1 MTQHQGLAGTDFQ
14 AAYLAVRRLADIT
27 RQRPAEV
34 TPDSVAALADLLAQA
49 PHASQT
55 QARFLYRDAAAVLL
69 DLCRSAPDRELAA
82 RAFAGVETALARPG
96 KPRMAAADAVGAL
109 PLSVRGPQMDE
120 TGPPKP
126 DASHTPDIAWTA
138 LLRLADA
145 GRQADTG
152 SGPPPTGNAIPARAG
167 RTLIMPL
174 PGDGRVVAVKFLR
187 LGEPA
192 SGLALEAA
200 WMEHLAAEARD
211 MPVPFHVPRPLRVAG
226 QAVFRVADAPL
237 ARVGLDPATLA
248 GGVAMAYVA
257 RADYFRY
264 PNEHGPDGGL
274 GGRELLAVLGQNAL
288 LFGRLAA
295 RGIVHTA
302 PIPLFHNRVQRER
315 RSDEGLYDWRR
326 MGRLDQWLASTRFP
340 NFGPSGLRDFEHFV
354 SHAGPTGPLYKCM
367 GDHLLGLLLV
377 TGSYFRF
384 KEPAR
389 VGLGPDGRPADA
401 RELFD
406 PALLAEALTTIYDA
420 YYQGFTGRAPAGA
433 LPFDREGLAARLIE
447 EMGVDRHMVEMLRV
461 ADQENMSDAAFVEF
475 LTRRGMPR
483 QEALGLRRGAAD
495 VAIPTGPHLGEFNG
509 RISAPEMIEFTACA
523 AAACVAGRY
532 FAEADGRRNSSKQP
546 DMLQFLS

>member
-1 MTQHQGLAGTDFQ
+1 MTQHQGLAGSDFQ

-27 RQRPAEV
+27 RLHPAEV

-55 QARFLYRDAAAVLL
+55 QAWFLYRDAAAVLL
-69 DLCRSAPDRELAA
+69 DLCRNVPDPELAA

-96 KPRMAAADAVGAL
+96 KPRMAAADAVGEL
-109 PLSVRGPQMDE
+109 PLAVSGPQVA
-120 TGPPKP
+120 GPDGACPVDP
-126 DASHTPDIAWTA
+126 SQARDIGWTA

-145 GRQADTG
+145 RGTDETDDTPACDG
-152 SGPPPTGNAIPARAG
+152 DAIPSRAG

-174 PGDGRVVAVKFLR
+174 SGAGRVMAVKFLR
-187 LGEPA
+187 RGESA
-192 SGLALEAA
+192 AGLALEAA

-211 MPVPFHVPRPLRVAG
+211 MPAPFHVPRPMRVAG

-237 ARVGLDPATLA
+237 ARVGLDPSSLA
-248 GGVAMAYVA
+248 GGLAMAYVA

-264 PNEHGPDGGL
+264 PNEHGPQGGL
-274 GGRELLAVLGQNAL
+274 DGRELLAVLGQNAL
-288 LFGRLAA
+288 LFGRLSA

-340 NFGPSGLRDFEHFV
+340 NFGITGLRDFEHFV
-354 SHAGPTGPLYKCM
+354 SHAGPTRPLFKCM

-384 KEPAR
+384 KEPTR
-389 VGLGPDGRPADA
+389 VGLSGDGQPVDA

-406 PALLAEALTTIYDA
+406 PALLAEALTMIYGA
-420 YYQGFTGRAPAGA
+420 YYEGFTGRPPAGE
-433 LPFDREGLAARLIE
+433 LPFDRDGLAARLIE

-461 ADQENMSDAAFVEF
+461 ADQEAMSDAAFVEF

-483 QEALGLRRGAAD
+483 QEALGLRRGEQD

-509 RISAPEMIEFTACA
+509 RISAPELIEFTACA

-532 FAEADGRRNSSKQP
+532 FRESSLKTT
-546 DMLQFLS
+546 LS

>member
-34 TPDSVAALADLLAQA
+34 TPDSVAALAGLLAQA

-69 DLCRSAPDRELAA
+69 ELCRNAPDRELAA
-82 RAFAGVETALARPG
+82 RAFFGVETALARSG
-96 KPRMAAADAVGAL
+96 KPRMAAADAVGEL
-109 PLSVRGPQMDE
+109 PLAVSGPQVADPE
-120 TGPPKP
+120 GACPAP
-126 DASHTPDIAWTA
+126 DPATVRDISWME
-138 LLRLADA
+138 LLHLADA
-145 GRQADTG
+145 HGEGEADDAPGCDGR
-152 SGPPPTGNAIPARAG
+152 AIPALAG

-174 PGDGRVVAVKFLR
+174 SGAGRVAAVKFVR
-187 LGEPA
+187 RGEDA
-192 SGLALEAA
+192 SGLAREAA
-200 WMEHLAAEARD
+200 WMEHLAAERD
-211 MPVPFHVPRPLRVAG
+211 MPAPFHVPRPLRVAG

-237 ARVGLDPATLA
+237 ARAGLDPDSLA
-248 GGVAMAYVA
+248 GGLAMAYVA

-264 PNEHGPDGGL
+264 PNEHGPHGGL

-288 LFGRLAA
+288 LFGWLSA

-354 SHAGPTGPLYKCM
+354 SHAGPTGPLFKCM

-389 VGLGPDGRPADA
+389 VGLSRDGRPTDA

-406 PALLAEALTTIYDA
+406 PALLAEALTTIYGA
-420 YYQGFTGRAPAGA
+420 YYEGFTGRAPSGA
-433 LPFDREGLAARLIE
+433 LPFDRDGLAARLID

-461 ADQENMSDAAFVEF
+461 ADQEGMSDAAFVEF
-475 LTRRGMPR
+475 LARRGMPR

-509 RISAPEMIEFTACA
+509 RISAPELIEFTACA
-523 AAACVAGRY
+523 AASCVAGRY
-532 FAEADGRRNSSKQP
+532 FAETPRFPASE
-546 DMLQFLS
+546 

>member
-1 MTQHQGLAGTDFQ
+1 MTQHQGLTGTDFQ
-14 AAYLAVRRLADIT
+14 AAYLAVRRLADLA

-34 TPDSVAALADLLAQA
+34 APDSVAALADLLAQA

-69 DLCRSAPDRELAA
+69 DLCRGVPDPALA
-82 RAFAGVETALARPG
+82 RLAFSGVEHALARPG
-96 KPRMAAADAVGAL
+96 KPRMAAADAVGEL
-109 PLSVRGPQMDE
+109 PLSVRGPQVAE
-120 TGPPKP
+120 AGRPGP
-126 DASHTPDIAWTA
+126 DAPRPPDIAWTE
-138 LLRLADA
+138 LLCLAAASSRGAADA
-145 GRQADTG
+145 
-152 SGPPPTGNAIPARAG
+152 PPARAG
-167 RTLIMPL
+167 RTLMAPL
-174 PGDGRVVAVKFLR
+174 PGGKLVMAVKFLR
-187 LGEPA
+187 RGEA
-192 SGLALEAA
+192 SAGLALEAA

-226 QAVFRVADAPL
+226 QAVFRVAEAPL
-237 ARVGLDPATLA
+237 AATGLDPATLA
-248 GGVAMAYVA
+248 GGLAMAYVA

-288 LFGRLAA
+288 LFGRLSA

-315 RSDEGLYDWRR
+315 RPDEGLYDWRR

-354 SHAGPTGPLYKCM
+354 SHAGPTGPLFKCM

-384 KEPAR
+384 KEPGR

-420 YYQGFTGRAPAGA
+420 YYEGFTGRPPAGP
-433 LPFDREGLAARLIE
+433 LPFDREALAARLIE

-461 ADQENMSDAAFVEF
+461 ADQEAMSDAAFVEF
-475 LTRRGMPR
+475 LTRRGVPDH
-483 QEALGLRRGAAD
+483 EAAAMKRGAQD

-509 RISAPEMIEFTACA
+509 RISAPELIEFTACA

-532 FAEADGRRNSSKQP
+532 FAESC
-546 DMLQFLS
+546 

>member
-1 MTQHQGLAGTDFQ
+1 VTQHQGLAGTDFQ

-27 RQRPAEV
+27 RLRPAEV
-34 TPDSVAALADLLAQA
+34 TPDSVAALADLLALA

-96 KPRMAAADAVGAL
+96 KPRMAAADAVGDL
-109 PLSVRGPQMDE
+109 PLAVSGPQIA
-120 TGPPKP
+120 GPDGACPAEP
-126 DASHTPDIAWTA
+126 SQARDIAWTA

-145 GRQADTG
+145 HREEAAGDTPG
-152 SGPPPTGNAIPARAG
+152 CEGAAIPTRAG
-167 RTLIMPL
+167 RTLIVPL
-174 PGDGRVVAVKFLR
+174 CGAGRVAAVKFLR
-187 LGEPA
+187 RGEDA

-211 MPVPFHVPRPLRVAG
+211 MPAPFHVPRPLRVAG

-237 ARVGLDPATLA
+237 ARAGLEPDSLA
-248 GGVAMAYVA
+248 GGLAMAYVA

-288 LFGRLAA
+288 LFGRLSA

-354 SHAGPTGPLYKCM
+354 SHAGPTGPLFKCM

-406 PALLAEALTTIYDA
+406 AALLAEALTTIYGA
-420 YYQGFTGRAPAGA
+420 YYEGFTGRAPSGA
-433 LPFDREGLAARLIE
+433 PPFDRDGLAARLIE

-461 ADQENMSDAAFVEF
+461 ADQEGMSDAAFVEF

-483 QEALGLRRGAAD
+483 QEAAAIQRGVAD

-509 RISAPEMIEFTACA
+509 RISAPELIEFTACA
-523 AAACVAGRY
+523 AASCVAGRY
-532 FAEADGRRNSSKQP
+532 FGETPRCPASVIP
-546 DMLQFLS
+546 

>member
-1 MTQHQGLAGTDFQ
+1 M
-14 AAYLAVRRLADIT
+14 
-27 RQRPAEV
+27 
-34 TPDSVAALADLLAQA
+34 
-49 PHASQT
+49 
-55 QARFLYRDAAAVLL
+55 
-69 DLCRSAPDRELAA
+69 
-82 RAFAGVETALARPG
+82 
-96 KPRMAAADAVGAL
+96 
-109 PLSVRGPQMDE
+109 
-120 TGPPKP
+120 
-126 DASHTPDIAWTA
+126 
-138 LLRLADA
+138 
-145 GRQADTG
+145 
-152 SGPPPTGNAIPARAG
+152 
-167 RTLIMPL
+167 
-174 PGDGRVVAVKFLR
+174 AVKFLR
-187 LGEPA
+187 RGEPA
-192 SGLALEAA
+192 SRLALEAA

-237 ARVGLDPATLA
+237 AATGLDPAALA
-248 GGVAMAYVA
+248 GGLAMAYVA

-264 PNEHGPDGGL
+264 PNEHGPGGGL
-274 GGRELLAVLGQNAL
+274 CGRELLAVLGQNAL
-288 LFGRLAA
+288 LFGRLSA

-389 VGLGPDGRPADA
+389 MGLGPDGRPADA

-420 YYQGFTGRAPAGA
+420 YYEGFTGRPPAGP
-433 LPFDREGLAARLIE
+433 LPFDREALAARLIE

-483 QEALGLRRGAAD
+483 QEALGLRRGAAE

-509 RISAPEMIEFTACA
+509 RIPAPARIESPACA
-523 AAACVAGRY
+523 AAPCVAG
-532 FAEADGRRNSSKQP
+532 G
-546 DMLQFLS
+546 

>member
-14 AAYLAVRRLADIT
+14 ATYLAVGRLAHIA

-34 TPDSVAALADLLAQA
+34 TPDSVAALADLLARA
-49 PHASQT
+49 PHAAQT

-69 DLCRSAPDRELAA
+69 DLCHSAPDRELAV
-82 RAFAGVETALARPG
+82 RAFAGVEEALARPG

-109 PLSVRGPQMDE
+109 PLSVSGPQVAVCRGDC
-120 TGPPKP
+120 PAP
-126 DASHTPDIAWTA
+126 DAGRVPDIAWTA
-138 LLRLADA
+138 LFRLAAAHLVTDA
-145 GRQADTG
+145 GDDAASR
-152 SGPPPTGNAIPARAG
+152 GNAPPVRAG
-167 RTLIMPL
+167 RTLIAPL
-174 PGDGRVVAVKFLR
+174 CGTGRVVAVKFLR
-187 LGEPA
+187 QGEPV

-211 MPVPFHVPRPLRVAG
+211 MPAPFHVPRPVRVAG

-237 ARVGLDPATLA
+237 ASTGLSPATLA
-248 GGVAMAYVA
+248 GGLAMAYVA

-264 PNEHGPDGGL
+264 PNEHGPHCGL
-274 GGRELLAVLGQNAL
+274 DGRELLAVLGQNAL
-288 LFGRLAA
+288 LFGRLSA

-315 RSDEGLYDWRR
+315 RSDEGIYDWRR

-354 SHAGPTGPLYKCM
+354 SHAGPTGPLYKSM

-384 KEPAR
+384 KEPTR
-389 VGLGPDGRPADA
+389 VGLRRDGQPVDA

-406 PALLAEALTTIYDA
+406 AALLAEALTTIYDA
-420 YYQGFTGRAPAGA
+420 YYEGFTGRAPAGA

-461 ADQENMSDAAFVEF
+461 ADQEAMSDAAFVEF
-475 LTRRGMPR
+475 LTRRGMPL

-509 RISAPEMIEFTACA
+509 RISAPELIEFTACA

-532 FAEADGRRNSSKQP
+532 FRESSSKTT
-546 DMLQFLS
+546 LF